1 MPNFSSRSLQ
11 KELLDEPSIPQAD
24 LFRNLTELAFINSY
38 LGGHQVIIHAIE
50 PLLQQF
56 PTAQIIE
63 IGSGGGDNLAA
74 LEKKFKKRFPD
85 VRFLG
90 VDLKEDCLTFA
101 SAQYPTIDFQCND
114 YRKVEFDTNR
124 PTLFFNSLFCHH
136 FSDDSLVEM
145 LKWLNKHA
153 TAGFVIA
160 DLHRHSLAYWSI
172 KWLTKWFSS
181 SYLVINDA
189 PLSVLRGFSKKEW
202 ITLLAKAEIQS
213 YQIAWKWAFRWVITV
228 RK

>member
-1 MPNFSSRSLQ
+1 MPDFSSRSLQ

-24 LFRNLTELAFINSY
+24 LFQNLTELAFINTY
-38 LGGHQVIIHAIE
+38 LGGHQVIINAFK

-74 LEKKFKKRFPD
+74 LQRNFKKKFPD
-85 VRFLG
+85 VRYLG
-90 VDLKEDCLTFA
+90 VDLKTDCQAFA
-101 SAQYPTIDFQCND
+101 SSRYPTVDFQCND
-114 YRKVEFDTNR
+114 YRLVEFDRNR
-124 PTLFFNSLFCHH
+124 PTLFFSSLFCHH

-181 SYLVINDA
+181 SYLVKNDA

-202 ITLLAKAEIQS
+202 IDLLEKAEIQS
-213 YQIAWKWAFRWVITV
+213 YQISWKWAFRWVITV